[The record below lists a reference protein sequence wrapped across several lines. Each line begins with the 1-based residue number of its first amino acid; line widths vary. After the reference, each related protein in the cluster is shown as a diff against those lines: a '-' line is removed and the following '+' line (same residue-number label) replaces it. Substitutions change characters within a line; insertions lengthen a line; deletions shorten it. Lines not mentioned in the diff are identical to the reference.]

1 MNNIL
6 KPLPELFDKFGKF
19 RENPKDWIEKFELTV
34 TLAND
39 REEKMSKEK
48 KVALLKLSIGDRAR
62 LRLKRSGTADSYVA
76 IKREIRTWNQSSSI
90 RERNHLTRDAK
101 F

>member
-6 KPLPELFDKFGKF
+6 KPLPELFGKF

-39 REEKMSKEK
+39 KEEK
-48 KVALLKLSIGDRAR
+48 KVALLKLIIGDRAR
-62 LRLKRSGTADSYVA
+62 LRLKRSGTADS
-76 IKREIRTWNQSSSI
+76 
-90 RERNHLTRDAK
+90 
-101 F
+101 